1 MIVVVVTQLYTFIKT
16 EREYMNIMRTNS
28 FQAFIIKNLYRW
40 MDTEDVVY
48 IQWNMSLL
56 LFSP

>member
-1 MIVVVVTQLYTFIKT
+1 
-16 EREYMNIMRTNS
+16 MNIMRTNS
-28 FQAFIIKNLYRW
+28 FQDFIIKNLYRW
-40 MDTEDVVY
+40 MDKEDVVY